1 MEVIKLK
8 TNHALKHKKLLRTLI
23 LNENFILSFKSIK
36 LRNFKIP
43 AVDVLQADA
52 LNDTTVTVT
61 VRNLPTITS
70 FSNKYV
76 ISKCCDIGNIAKHS
90 ISF

>member
-36 LRNFKIP
+36 FKIP